1 MGNEEIVVQKVKQ
14 KKQSAKIV
22 IIFSPDSNFEEEFLE
37 FVEKILNWK
46 ENFEGKQ
53 KIEDKKDERK

>member
-53 KIEDKKDERK
+53 KIEDKKNERK